1 MNKLKELFFGSKQD
15 KLTDKAFTQS
25 IAVSVIS
32 ILLCVV
38 ALCSV
43 TWAWF
48 SEGVSSSTNSIQS
61 ANCDV
66 SVSVTSDGTTVE
78 TVDGEYTFI
87 KDKAY
92 EITITAAG
100 TAESA
105 YCILNIDGTRYY
117 TVQIPTTAT
126 ETVPNHIKFT
136 LQFSADKTDVEIITR
151 WGTSSQEKR
160 DFADG
165 LYYLNCE
172 ATDPANLVAEPTQTE
187 APENGESA
195 ESTETV
201 PPSQEVTE

>member
-1 MNKLKELFFGSKQD
+1 MKGLKNILFNSKQE
-15 KLTDKAFTQS
+15 KLTEKAFTQS
-25 IAVSVIS
+25 IAISVFG

-48 SEGVSSSTNSIQS
+48 SDGVSSSTTSIQS

-66 SVSVTSDGTTVE
+66 SVSVTSDGTTVDP
-78 TVDGEYTFI
+78 VDGKYTFT
-87 KDKAY
+87 KDEVY
-92 EITITAAG
+92 EITITATG

-105 YCILNIDGTRYY
+105 YCILNIGGTQYY

-136 LQFSADKTDVEIITR
+136 LQFSAEKTDVEIITR
-151 WGTSSQEKR
+151 WGTSSQEER
-160 DFADG
+160 DFANG
-165 LYYLNCE
+165 LYYLNF
-172 ATDPANLVAEPTQTE
+172 VAEPTQTE
-187 APENGESA
+187 APENSESA

-201 PPSQEVTE
+201 TPSPEVTE